1 MNKNKVISV
10 IIITILLL
18 TTIVIYPNKVNAT
31 TTYFI
36 DKANLYSKGELV
48 CFTYKDILVGV
59 EFVVYE
65 KDGIEYPAYCLNKN
79 LPGVTEEESY
89 TVQIDRLV
97 TNSKIWR
104 AVTNG
109 YPYRTAKQLGCN
121 SNIEAFAATKMAVY
135 DMMYNYDWSDFKGRD
150 EQGTRVIKAA
160 KKISDIARNSE
171 ETKPVSIVNI
181 NNIDSLWKID
191 NIDNNYAS
199 KEFEIK
205 ANVDCSEYIV
215 KLNNAES
222 ENVKIV
228 DTDNVER
235 NKFVVGEKFKIL
247 IPISELDK
255 NGTIEIEAIAKV
267 KTKPILY
274 GDSGNNQQQSYALAG
289 ADYEL
294 DSTKLKVSYLKNKT
308 QIVIVK
314 KDAETEEALEGA
326 KFNLLDENKNIV
338 YTDLITNDKGEVSI
352 EGIKPG
358 KYYVQEIKSPDG
370 YTLYKDLIGINVGL
384 YQTYS
389 LTVNNYQEPENEEK
403 EVEDISETVTGEHI
417 ENLPRTGY

>member
-205 ANVDCSEYIV
+205 ANVDCSEYTV

-314 KDAETEEALEGA
+314 KDAETKEALEGA